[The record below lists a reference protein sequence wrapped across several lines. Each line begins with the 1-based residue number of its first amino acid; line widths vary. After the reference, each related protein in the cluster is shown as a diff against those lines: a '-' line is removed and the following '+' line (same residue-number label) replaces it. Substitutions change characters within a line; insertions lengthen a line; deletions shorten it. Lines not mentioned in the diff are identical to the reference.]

1 MASADD
7 LLREGRVRAARGD
20 TLGALRAFLRVAQG
34 DPRGVEAAAELLG
47 RMAADGQKARARR
60 LLEAERVP
68 GPVKKRLTA
77 VLKGDA
83 GGPPEAALA
92 DLVALVRSGAHAE
105 ARRLSDRLLG
115 KDGSAA
121 PLLNLRGIVE
131 IQAGD
136 PETAEAFLRRAVEA
150 DPANTAAASNL
161 GFSLL
166 LQDRADEAAE
176 VLEAVVV
183 AEPGNL
189 DALTN
194 LASAAYRLDEVERAL
209 DLSSDVLARRP
220 GDDTARRIRAQALW
234 KTGRS
239 REALDM
245 LRGLEADLG
254 PGFDLWRIS
263 ADLIDE
269 LEGPDAAIAY
279 LTPRTETDVKA
290 RLRRALLMARTG
302 DLAGADAEYRAILTV
317 DPSQTEALY
326 LLALQDRLPADDPVV
341 KSMAG
346 LRESDLSPVAVAHLH
361 YGLGK
366 ACLDSGDTARA
377 FDHLSRAN
385 RAQRPLVSPGGEALP
400 DYLASI
406 RAAWDAA
413 RLDRLSTRGVR
424 GVAPIFVVGIQR
436 SGSTLTEQILS
447 AHHDVTGLGEQSL
460 FYYGF
465 RSAHRMSDTDFAE
478 AAKRLSADLVASV
491 PTPRMV
497 DKFLGNFRQLGAI
510 AAAFPEAVIIN
521 PRRDPRSIALSV
533 FQNRFDPQ
541 TFPWTTSLEDI
552 ARYYLEY
559 DRHMAHWD
567 ALFGDRIIRLHYEEL
582 VSDPE
587 PTIRALL
594 DRCGLDW
601 DPACLRPERVDRQVE
616 TLSIGQVRR
625 GINTGSRARWRL
637 FEEELRPFTEILA
650 AAGALPDDAE
660 A

>member
-1 MASADD
+1 MASAED
-7 LLREGRVRAARGD
+7 LLREGHVRAARGD
-20 TLGALRAFLRVAQG
+20 AAGALRAFLRAAQG
-34 DPRGVEAAAELLG
+34 DPRGVDAAAGLLG
-47 RMAADGQKARARR
+47 RMVADGQKARARR
-60 LLEAERVP
+60 LLEAERIA
-68 GPVKKRLTA
+68 GPVKRRLAA
-77 VLKGDA
+77 VVKGDA
-83 GGPPEAALA
+83 GVSPEAALSEM
-92 DLVALVRSGAHAE
+92 VALVRAGAHAE
-105 ARRLSDRLLG
+105 ARRLSERLLAN
-115 KDGSAA
+115 DAGSA

-131 IQAGD
+131 IQAGA
-136 PETAEAFLRRAVEA
+136 AEAAEGFLRRAVEA
-150 DPANTAAASNL
+150 DPAFTAASSNL

-166 LQDRADEAAE
+166 LQGRADEAEE
-176 VLEAVVV
+176 VLEAVVA

-194 LASAAYRLDEVERAL
+194 LASAAYRLDRIDRAL
-209 DLSSDVLARRP
+209 DLSATVLAGRP
-220 GDDTARRIRAQALW
+220 GDETARRIRAQALW

-239 REALDM
+239 REALEV

-254 PGFDLWRIS
+254 AAFDLWRIS
-263 ADLIDE
+263 VEVIE
-269 LEGPDAAIAY
+269 EIEGPEAAIAY
-279 LTPRTETDVKA
+279 LGPRIASDVKA
-290 RLRRALLMARTG
+290 RLKRALLMAETG
-302 DLAGADAEYRAILTV
+302 DLSGAEAEYRAILAA

-326 LLALQDRLPADDPVV
+326 LLALQGRLPADDPVV
-341 KSMAG
+341 LSMAG
-346 LRESDLSPVAVAHLH
+346 LPETDLSPVAVAHLH

-385 RAQRPLVSPGGEALP
+385 RAQRPSVSPAGEALP

-406 RAAWDAA
+406 RAAWDTA
-413 RLDRLSTRGVR
+413 RHERLSLRGVR

-447 AHHDVTGLGEQSL
+447 AHRDVTGLGEQSL

-465 RSAHRMSDTDFAE
+465 RSAHRMSDSEFAE
-478 AAKRLSADLVASV
+478 ASERLSRDLVASV
-491 PTPRMV
+491 PTTRMV

-559 DRHMAHWD
+559 DRHMAHWQ

-587 PTIRALL
+587 ATIRALL

-601 DPACLRPERVDRQVE
+601 DPACLRPERVDRQVD

-625 GINTGSRARWRL
+625 GINTGSRARWRV
-637 FEEELRPFTEILA
+637 FEEDLRPFTEILA

-660 A
+660 T